1 MTRPAIPAPVLARWR
16 ADARRVVTDPSS
28 TESLRRL
35 AWAFLKQWGAQ
46 A

>member
-35 AWAFLKQWGAQ
+35 AWSFLKQWRFS
-46 A
+46 